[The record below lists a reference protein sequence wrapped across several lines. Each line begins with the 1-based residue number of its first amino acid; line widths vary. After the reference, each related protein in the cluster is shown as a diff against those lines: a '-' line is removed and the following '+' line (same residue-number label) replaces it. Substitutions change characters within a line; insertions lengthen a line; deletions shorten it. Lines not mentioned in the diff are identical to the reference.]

1 MPGGST
7 RTKTTW
13 LSAEEQRAWRAYQL
27 MTHLLDDALDRQLLQ
42 QAGMPHVYYGI
53 LVTLSEAPGQ
63 SLRMSE
69 LASVL
74 RHSPSRMT
82 HAIRSMESN
91 GWVRRAPCPTD
102 RRGQVAKLTA
112 AGRRA
117 LEGAAPGH
125 VAEVRSRVFDRLT
138 DAQVEQLREICETLL
153 DGLDPVTRPEV
164 DADDRTGASAAG
176 PSA

>member
-1 MPGGST
+1 MAGGST
-7 RTKTTW
+7 RTKW
-13 LSAEEQRAWRAYQL
+13 LSADEQRAWRAYQL
-27 MTHLLDDALDRQLLQ
+27 MTHLLDDALDRQLIQ
-42 QAGMPHVYYGI
+42 QAAMPHVYYGI
-53 LVTLSEAPGQ
+53 LVTLSDAPGQ

-102 RRGQVAKLTA
+102 RRGQVAKLTS

-117 LEGAAPGH
+117 LESAAPGH
-125 VAEVRSRVFDRLT
+125 VAEVRARVFDRLSA
-138 DAQVEQLREICETLL
+138 AQVEQLREICEALL
-153 DGLDPVTRPEV
+153 EGLDPVARPEI
-164 DADDRTGASAAG
+164 DADVPTGASVAG